1 MLFHLFS
8 FCLMITFSVLYGSNL
23 GWKLVVGFWVAF
35 FVATFVVGG
44 VMHAPFLALLLR
56 LAIALSML
64 VKGRM
69 GGSSFS

>member
-23 GWKLVVGFWVAF
+23 GWKAVVGFWVAF

-44 VMHAPFLALLLR
+44 VMHAPLLALLLR
-56 LAIALSML
+56 LAIALAML

-69 GGSSFS
+69 GSSSFS